1 MKILNFIFFLIIISN
16 LSGTKVSGSI
26 KNSTNGNYIPNANIY
41 FSEYEGGIISDAY
54 GYFEI
59 EIPQGQ
65 YTINITNIG
74 FRPYSS
80 ILKITNENI
89 SLSIDMDPVILEF
102 GEISVEGLFSTRLG
116 YESANIISR
125 DEFELSEKQSGID
138 MLRMLPGVEV
148 QFAHPNGRNANLS
161 IRGSSDYKPGGYNN
175 RVLILLD
182 GFPILIPNSG
192 TPDWSSIP
200 LEAIE
205 RIEVDNSPASAQYG
219 HNSMG
224 GVINLITDYK
234 DRPPPTK
241 FSIGAGTFSTL
252 NTSFNKKFMTGNWQ
266 LGFNGMTRF
275 SNGHRNN
282 SDDQL
287 GRLRSYLKYN
297 DKKGRS
303 YRLSHII
310 SSSNI
315 GHPGFSS
322 APSFRR
328 SERISNYL
336 QGHGFYPI
344 LEGLSMS
351 HSVYI
356 NTFQTRYY
364 DSQDAPL
371 DKLEGERFYNDIS
384 IGLRSEALMTRW
396 ERWIIMIGADSDWSK
411 SKVTVFNPIYDSPYQ
426 LSLGSFVQTK
436 YSIGNG
442 WSLGLGY
449 RYDYRLTDP
458 GNNYKQRT
466 YSNNSPKLNLL
477 YMMKHKRSFTI
488 SYSEGFRAPSLSELY
503 LQHISS
509 YGLIQQGNPNVL
521 PERVRAYEISYEHPH
536 STSWIWSLSTFYNKY
551 ENMID
556 FVYTLPVRAVN
567 RKGVNGIG
575 FEYQFKYIPNEIF
588 SISGQY
594 SYLDIEDKEGIPV
607 LYRSRHRAQLSFAL
621 KTKLIDC
628 LLSSQYWS
636 EQYYDD
642 FLSHDYNLVG
652 DKVIFPIEVLPEQN
666 IPDLVLSRK
675 IGSLDI
681 SIRISNLFNKKY
693 ELIQDYPMPG
703 RSLHGKLTKTI

>member
-16 LSGTKVSGSI
+16 LSATKISGSI
-26 KNSTNGNYIPNANIY
+26 KNSANGNYIPNANIY
-41 FSEYEGGIISDAY
+41 FSEYQGGTISDAY
-54 GYFEI
+54 GFFEI
-59 EIPQGQ
+59 EVPQGQ
-65 YTINITNIG
+65 DIINIKNIG

-80 ILKITNENI
+80 LLKITDEDI
-89 SLSIDMDPVILEF
+89 SLSIDMDPVFLEF

-125 DEFELSEKQSGID
+125 DEFEPSERQSGID

-192 TPDWSSIP
+192 AIDWSSIP
-200 LEAIE
+200 LEIIE

-234 DRPPPTK
+234 DKPSPTT
-241 FSIGAGTFSTL
+241 FSIGAGTFSTR
-252 NTSFNKKFMTGNWQ
+252 NTSFNKKFMTDNWK

-297 DKKGRS
+297 DNKGRS

-364 DSQDAPL
+364 DSQDASL

-396 ERWIIMIGADSDWSK
+396 ERWIIMIGADSDLSK
-411 SKVTVFNPIYDSPYQ
+411 SKVTVFNPIYDSLNQ
-426 LSLGSFVQTK
+426 LSLGSFIQTK

-466 YSNNSPKLNLL
+466 YSNHSPKLNLL
-477 YMMKHKRSFTI
+477 YKMNNKRSFTI

-509 YGLIQQGNPNVL
+509 YGLIQQGNPDVL
-521 PERVRAYEISYEHPH
+521 PEQVRAYEISYEHPH
-536 STSWIWSLSTFYNKY
+536 SNSWIWSLSTFFNKY

-567 RKGVNGIG
+567 RVGVNGKG
-575 FEYQFKYIPNEIF
+575 LEYQFKYIPNKIF

-594 SYLDIEDKEGIPV
+594 SYLDMEDKEGIPV
-607 LYRSRHRAQLSFAL
+607 LYRSRHRAQLSFTL
-621 KTKLIDC
+621 KTKFIDC

-642 FLSHDYNLVG
+642 FLSHDYNLVE
-652 DKVIFPIEVLPEQN
+652 DKVVFPIEVLPEQI

-675 IGSLDI
+675 IGSLDL
-681 SIRISNLFNKKY
+681 SIKISNLINKKY

-703 RSLHGKLTKTI
+703 RAFHGKLTKSI

>member
-1 MKILNFIFFLIIISN
+1 
-16 LSGTKVSGSI
+16 
-26 KNSTNGNYIPNANIY
+26 
-41 FSEYEGGIISDAY
+41 
-54 GYFEI
+54 
-59 EIPQGQ
+59 
-65 YTINITNIG
+65 
-74 FRPYSS
+74 
-80 ILKITNENI
+80 
-89 SLSIDMDPVILEF
+89 
-102 GEISVEGLFSTRLG
+102 
-116 YESANIISR
+116 
-125 DEFELSEKQSGID
+125 

-192 TPDWSSIP
+192 TPDWSSLP
-200 LEAIE
+200 LETIE

-224 GVINLITDYK
+224 GVINLITNDK
-234 DRPPPTK
+234 NRPSPTT
-241 FSIGAGTFSTL
+241 FSEGAGTFSTL
-252 NTSFNKKFMTGNWQ
+252 NTSFNKKLITGNWQ
-266 LGFNGMTRF
+266 LGFNGMARF

-297 DKKGRS
+297 DNKGRS
-303 YRLSHII
+303 YRLSHIL

-322 APSFRR
+322 SPSFRR

-351 HSVYI
+351 HSVYM

-371 DKLEGERFYNDIS
+371 DKLQGERFYDDIS

-396 ERWIIMIGADSDWSK
+396 ERWIIMIGADSDWSE
-411 SKVTVFNPIYDSPYQ
+411 SKVTVFNPIYDSPTQ
-426 LSLGSFVQTK
+426 FSLGSFFQTK

-458 GNNYKQRT
+458 GNNYKLRT

-477 YMMKHKRSFTI
+477 YMMKRKRSFTI

-509 YGLIQQGNPNVL
+509 YGLIQQGNPDVL
-521 PERVRAYEISYEHPH
+521 PERVKAYEISYEHPH
-536 STSWIWSLSTFYNKY
+536 SASWIWSLSTFYNQY

-567 RKGVNGIG
+567 RKGVNGSG

-594 SYLDIEDKEGIPV
+594 NYLDMEDREGIPV
-607 LYRSRHRAQLSFAL
+607 LYRSKHRGQFSFTL

-628 LLSSQYWS
+628 LLSAQYWS

-652 DKVIFPIEVLPEQN
+652 DKVIFPIEVLPEQI
-666 IPDLVLSRK
+666 IPEMVLSRK
-675 IGSLDI
+675 IGSLGV
-681 SIRISNLFNKKY
+681 SVRISNLFNKKY
-693 ELIQDYPMPG
+693 ELIQDYPMP
-703 RSLHGKLTKTI
+703 RRVLHGTLTKTI